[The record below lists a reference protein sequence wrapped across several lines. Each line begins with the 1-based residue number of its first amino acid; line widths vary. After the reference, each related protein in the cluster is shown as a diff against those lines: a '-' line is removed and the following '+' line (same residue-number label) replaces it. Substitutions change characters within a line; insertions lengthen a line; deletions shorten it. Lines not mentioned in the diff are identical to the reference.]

1 MRVWWKERCFFIG
14 FVSSAV
20 GKVGDGTKF
29 PWGLFGRFCIEIAF
43 FKVRVGLNSL
53 RDVGTLDG
61 ESCTLRHRSFEGEQG
76 RLLVVLLESLSR
88 RTSRRCPSGTMVS
101 NLDEVD
107 DAKDR
112 LDEDE
117 AGEGGVCSGK
127 AGSRENSARRA
138 LSGAGGSSMAGGAVG
153 GRKQ

>member
-1 MRVWWKERCFFIG
+1 MG

-20 GKVGDGTKF
+20 GRVGEGTLGFFGKF
-29 PWGLFGRFCIEIAF
+29 CMEIAF
-43 FKVRVGLNSL
+43 FRVRVGLNSL

-61 ESCTLRHRSFEGEQG
+61 GSCTLRLEDEVG
-76 RLLVVLLESLSR
+76 RLLVVFLESLSR
-88 RTSRRCPSGTMVS
+88 RTSRRPSGTTVS

-117 AGEGGVCSGK
+117 AAE
-127 AGSRENSARRA
+127 
-138 LSGAGGSSMAGGAVG
+138 
-153 GRKQ
+153 